1 MITKEQWEL
10 DADKL
15 IRMEE
20 RHERKAVAPLRT
32 LVAKVL
38 AMIDALWPGD
48 QAPQIEKIIAIRA
61 IERELATLPRYAAKV
76 VPTLIA
82 SAEQALDLGLSV
94 GMREVLETT
103 VEPQL
108 PFKEPLPRDIVDAA
122 DGAAYKL
129 VKFYTMGSKLL
140 SEATEKADVITAVNT
155 ATSGLNNVSMASRW
169 MTNAAANEG
178 AHRVAEQSADLTTLV
193 RPERNGC
200 VECLGKA
207 GTTAKPPFH
216 PRCRCTTLVLERESA
231 KAVAEGLKRE
241 AERSILR
248 GWSLPSES
256 EAVRLKAARALLAR
270 GTSLPKSVQAYARTA
285 INRGEFPRGR
295 DFPSSS

>member
-10 DADKL
+10 DADQL

-20 RHERKAVAPLRT
+20 RHERKVVSPFRT

-38 AMIDALWPGD
+38 AMVDALWPGD
-48 QAPQIEKIIAIRA
+48 QASQMDKIIAIRA
-61 IERELATLPRYAAKV
+61 IERELATMPRLAAQV
-76 VPTLIA
+76 IPALIA
-82 SAEQALDLGLSV
+82 NAEQALGLGLTV
-94 GMREVLETT
+94 GMREVAETP
-103 VEPQL
+103 VEL
-108 PFKEPLPRDIVDAA
+108 SSPFKDELPPDIVEAA
-122 DGAAYKL
+122 EGAAYK
-129 VKFYTMGSKLL
+129 VIKAYTLGRKLL
-140 SEATEKADVITAVNT
+140 SDASEKADVIAAVTT

-169 MTNAAANEG
+169 MTNAAANESL
-178 AHRVAEQSADLTTLV
+178 HRVADASPDLTTLV

-200 VECLGKA
+200 VDCLGKA

-270 GTSLPKSVQAYARTA
+270 GTNLPKSVQAYARTA

-295 DFPSSS
+295 DFPRSS